1 MKKAGKYL
9 LLMLA
14 ALLPLLFL
22 AGCSNPEQGSGTNIT
37 LKLGVLSLEDI
48 LPMVVADEKGY
59 FAAEGLQVE
68 LIPFQSAVE
77 SQSAIQSGQIDGMM
91 TDMIVAALLKD
102 SGTDLRVTSVTLE
115 ATGDRRRFAIVV
127 SPQSDITTLAGLKG
141 KELAISFNSII
152 EYTTDV
158 LLKHHGIDP
167 EEVVKTAIPKIPV
180 RLEMLVNNNIEAAN
194 IPDPLIAFAES
205 NGCRTIVDDRGLSV
219 SQAVLV
225 MTEKTLVEKKEAL
238 QGFYRAY
245 AKAVQEINSNPQDYK
260 DTMVAHISI
269 PEPIVDAYRVPL
281 FPEPKLPSEEEVNG
295 VLSWL
300 REKGAIGEHITY
312 ENFVAKDLY

>member
-1 MKKAGKYL
+1 MKKARFFLPWLFL
-9 LLMLA
+9 LL
-14 ALLPLLFL
+14 LLFP
-22 AGCSNPEQGSGTNIT
+22 AGCSNRGPEAATSTS

-102 SGTDLRVTSVTLE
+102 AGTDLKVTSVTLE

-127 SPQSDITTLAGLKG
+127 APGSDITTLADLKG
-141 KELAISFNSII
+141 KEVGISFNSII
-152 EYTTDV
+152 EYTTDIM
-158 LLKHHGIDP
+158 LRRHGIDP
-167 EEVVKTAIPKIPV
+167 GEVVKTAIPKIPV
-180 RLEMLVNNNIEAAN
+180 RLEMLINNNIEAAN
-194 IPDPLIAFAES
+194 IPDPLIAFAEF
-205 NGCRTIVDDRGLSV
+205 NGCRTIVDDRGLSI

-225 MTEKTLVEKKEAL
+225 MTDKTLAEKKEAL

-245 AKAVQEINSNPQDYK
+245 AKAVQEINSNPQAFK
-260 DTMVAHISI
+260 DTMVANISI
-269 PEPIVDAYRVPL
+269 PAPIVDAYQVPT
-281 FPEPKLPSEEEVNG
+281 FPEPKLPGEEEVAG
-295 VLSWL
+295 VLNWL
-300 REKGAIGEHITY
+300 QEKGAISRDITY
-312 ENFVAKDLY
+312 EDFVARGLY